1 MVNKLTIRY
10 TLTFKFNIF
19 GHKLS
24 FRKENIQIISFKI
37 KLLLILY
44 TKLFIKRIQPNVAIK
59 TTYCLLIIFKF
70 IVSMIKFSNF
80 TMFQKIMYV
89 IYSFFNK
96 KTCCILQHISFYIAC
111 FDFSVK
117 LSFKYK
123 KASKCL
129 WKIWFFSLHWTIS
142 HI

>member
-1 MVNKLTIRY
+1 MLWGFSFHLCTIDFFQGGWMVNKLTIRY

-24 FRKENIQIISFKI
+24 LRKENIQIISFKI

-96 KTCCILQHISFYIAC
+96 KNMLYSPAYQLLH
-111 FDFSVK
+111 
-117 LSFKYK
+117 
-123 KASKCL
+123 CL
-129 WKIWFFSLHWTIS
+129 F
-142 HI
+142 

>member
-1 MVNKLTIRY
+1 MLWGFSFHLCTIDFFQEGRMVNKLTIRY

-96 KTCCILQHISFYIAC
+96 KKNHVVFSSISAFTLP
-111 FDFSVK
+111 V
-117 LSFKYK
+117 L
-123 KASKCL
+123 
-129 WKIWFFSLHWTIS
+129 IS
-142 HI
+142 Q